1 MPPEPTLLPAHSVA
15 SAPVWRHYDQAGLDR
30 QYNSRGTVA
39 DVGIYLRVYA
49 DQTRQAKLALACTEN
64 LKYGSG
70 ADERLDIYPA
80 VVTAASGSPVMVFLH
95 GGDWR
100 ALSKEDGGFA
110 AQAFVAAG
118 VMYVA
123 LDFSLVPA
131 TTLPAMGEQVRR
143 ALHWLYLN
151 VGAHG
156 GDPDRLHI
164 AGHSSGANLVGQ
176 LLMTDWVTA
185 FNAPANLIK
194 SAVLIS
200 GLGDLEPVRL
210 SFRNQQ
216 LKLTP
221 ADVDQ
226 ASLLRRQPGSHCPV
240 LVLVGACETDDYR
253 LQSRGLADFWR
264 AQGNRAE
271 LFELTD
277 RHQFDALLEWADPD
291 SAVFAAHIRL
301 IRGEGGPSSTGAL
314 VPPAP
319 R

>member
-1 MPPEPTLLPAHSVA
+1 MPSL
-15 SAPVWRHYDQAGLDR
+15 PVWRDYDQAALDQ

-39 DVGIYLRVYA
+39 DVGIYLQAYA
-49 DQTRQAKLALACTEN
+49 EQTRQAKLALACTEN
-64 LKYGSG
+64 LQYDSSP
-70 ADERLDIYPA
+70 DETLDIYPA
-80 VVTAASGSPVMVFLH
+80 AALADDASPVLVFLH

-100 ALSKEDGGFA
+100 ALSKEDAGFA
-110 AQAFVAAG
+110 AQAFVRAG

-151 VGAHG
+151 VAAHG
-156 GDPDRLHI
+156 GDPERLHV

-176 LLMTDWVTA
+176 LLMTDWATA
-185 FNAPANLIK
+185 FKAPADLIK

-226 ASLLRRQPGSHCPV
+226 TSLLRRRPASRCPM
-240 LVLVGACETDDYR
+240 LVVVGARETQDYR
-253 LQSRGLADFWR
+253 LQSRALADFWR

-277 RHQFDALLEWADPD
+277 RHHFDALLEWADPA
-291 SAVFAAHIRL
+291 SAVFAAHVGLINRPDKRL
-301 IRGEGGPSSTGAL
+301 DSSSNNGAQ
-314 VPPAP
+314 VPAVGS
-319 R
+319 

>member
-1 MPPEPTLLPAHSVA
+1 MLPEPALPSVHSA
-15 SAPVWRHYDQAGLDR
+15 PSAPVWRHYDQAGLDR

-39 DVGIYLRVYA
+39 DVSIYLRVYA
-49 DQTRQAKLALACTEN
+49 EQTRQAKLALACTEN

-70 ADERLDIYPA
+70 ADEKLDIYPA
-80 VVTAASGSPVMVFLH
+80 VGTAASGSPVMVFLH

-110 AQAFVAAG
+110 AQSFVAAG

-151 VGAHG
+151 VAAHG
-156 GDPDRLHI
+156 GDPDRLHV

-200 GLGDLEPVRL
+200 GLGDLQPVRL

-221 ADVDQ
+221 ADVEQ
-226 ASLLRRQPGSHCPV
+226 ASLLRRQPGSHCPM

-264 AQGNRAE
+264 ALGNKAE

-277 RHQFDALLEWADPD
+277 RHHFDALLEWADPA
-291 SAVFAAHIRL
+291 SAVFAAHIEL
-301 IRGEGGPSSTGAL
+301 IKSEDGSSSNDGL
-314 VPPAP
+314 VLPVAS
-319 R
+319 